1 ADSGQRRGRQ
11 TPPAP
16 PGLAPCATDLRRPA
30 PSRLGPPPPGGPG
43 GEDPRPAGRDA
54 ADPEA
59 CADREPPGPSPLPRA
74 HPPPRPPRPPSGAG
88 RTPLGSGVAVGGM
101 VDPDR
106 RSIVTINL
114 APVLDGC
121 PLGDELAQ
129 RFGMPVLLDHHPRAL
144 LVGDRW
150 FGKGRGARTF
160 AVVY

>member
-1 ADSGQRRGRQ
+1 
-11 TPPAP
+11 
-16 PGLAPCATDLRRPA
+16 
-30 PSRLGPPPPGGPG
+30 
-43 GEDPRPAGRDA
+43 
-54 ADPEA
+54 
-59 CADREPPGPSPLPRA
+59 
-74 HPPPRPPRPPSGAG
+74 
-88 RTPLGSGVAVGGM
+88 LGSGVAVGGM
-101 VDPDR
+101 AAPAR

-160 AVVY
+160 AVVYTGEVLGGALYLEGHLQRGFAGAGGELGHTFVQVDGALCRCGRRGCWDTIATLSWLRAEARTA